1 MEGNEKSGVR
11 RLAVAGAIT
20 VLSIVAVM
28 KLGNVSLEEFRYARV
43 DLLAIAFFLHFLFWF
58 FWTVRLE
65 VISAALGYAPPFR
78 EVFLGVL
85 ASNFVAA
92 ITPSSAGGEPVRAK
106 VLVDCGMGVG
116 EATASIMVERF
127 LDAIFFSFFLLVM
140 LSLSGFAVGL
150 GLKIGVVFTLLIAL
164 LLIFLYE
171 LFRYP
176 ERVERFLK
184 FIENRVRREFFVKV
198 EREIWL
204 FRDSIRTFL
213 KDRSR
218 AVTLL
223 ILTALIWLS
232 EFLVPSVVLLA
243 FNCDP
248 HYLLSLTSQAILVIA
263 SLAPLTPG
271 ASGIAEFGFFY
282 LYSQFVE
289 CSVGAIVGVWRSITY
304 VSNILAGVAANLY
317 YFRKLVL
324 K

>member
-1 MEGNEKSGVR
+1 MK
-11 RLAVAGAIT
+11 RLAIASVIT
-20 VLSIVAVM
+20 ALSFIAVM
-28 KLGNVSLEEFRYARV
+28 KLGNVSLEEFRYARA
-43 DLLAIAFFLHFLFWF
+43 DYLLLAFLLHVFFWLFWA
-58 FWTVRLE
+58 VRLE
-65 VISAALGYAPPFR
+65 IISSTLGYSLPFR

-106 VLVDCGMGVG
+106 VLVDSGMGVG

-150 GLKIGVVFTLLIAL
+150 GLKIGVVFTTL
-164 LLIFLYE
+164 LLLLMVFLYE
-171 LFRYP
+171 LFKYP

-184 FIENRVRREFFVKV
+184 FIEKRVKKEFFVRIEK
-198 EREIWL
+198 EIWL
-204 FRDSIRTFL
+204 FRDSIRMFL
-213 KDRSR
+213 KDRGR
-218 AVTLL
+218 AIALL
-223 ILTALIWLS
+223 AMTALIWIS
-232 EFLVPSVVLLA
+232 EFLIPSVVLLA
-243 FNCDP
+243 FACEP
-248 HYLLSLTSQAILVIA
+248 HWILSLTSQAILVIA

-304 VSNILAGVAANLY
+304 VSNVIAGIIANLY

>member
-1 MEGNEKSGVR
+1 MEGNDKGGVK

-20 VLSIVAVM
+20 ALSIIAVM
-28 KLGNVSLEEFRYARV
+28 KLGNVSLEEFRYAKTEYIAAAF
-43 DLLAIAFFLHFLFWF
+43 LLHVLFWL

-65 VISAALGYAPPFR
+65 VISSILGYSLPFR

-150 GLKIGVVFTLLIAL
+150 GLKIGVVFTVLIAL
-164 LLIFLYE
+164 LIVFLFE
-171 LFRYP
+171 LFKYP

-184 FIENRVRREFFVKV
+184 FIEKRVRREFFVRI
-198 EREIWL
+198 EREIWM

-213 KDRSR
+213 RDKSK
-218 AVTLL
+218 AMTLL
-223 ILTALIWLS
+223 ALTALIWIS
-232 EFLVPSVVLLA
+232 EFLVPSFVLLA
-243 FNCDP
+243 FTCDP
-248 HYLLSLTSQAILVIA
+248 HWILSLTSQAILVIA
-263 SLAPLTPG
+263 SLVPLTPG

-304 VSNILAGVAANLY
+304 VSNILAGIVANLY
-317 YFRKLVL
+317 YFRRLVL

>member
-1 MEGNEKSGVR
+1 MEGNEKSGVKK
-11 RLAVAGAIT
+11 LAIASVIT
-20 VLSIVAVM
+20 ALSFIAVM
-28 KLGNVSLEEFRYARV
+28 KLGNVSLEEFRYARL
-43 DLLAIAFFLHFLFWF
+43 DYLLVALLLHTLFWL

-65 VISAALGYAPPFR
+65 VISSTLGYTPPLR

-150 GLKIGVVFTLLIAL
+150 GLKIGVVFTAL
-164 LLIFLYE
+164 LVLLMVFLYE
-171 LFRYP
+171 LFKYP
-176 ERVERFLK
+176 RRVERFLK
-184 FIENRVRREFFVKV
+184 FIEKRVRKEFFVRIEK
-198 EREIWL
+198 EIWL

-213 KDRSR
+213 KDRSK
-218 AVTLL
+218 AVALL
-223 ILTALIWLS
+223 VLTALIWIS

-243 FNCDP
+243 FSCDP
-248 HYLLSLTSQAILVIA
+248 HWILSLTSQAILVIA

-289 CSVGAIVGVWRSITY
+289 CSVGAVVGVWRSITY
-304 VSNILAGVAANLY
+304 VSNILAGIVANLY